1 MIPNLVMPSV
11 EGFNFFLVKTQEYHK
26 CNTFQEMELR
36 ASFQNALISMMTL
49 CPGALEKQHL
59 VITLVGG
66 TGFFHY
72 L

>member
-1 MIPNLVMPSV
+1 
-11 EGFNFFLVKTQEYHK
+11 
-26 CNTFQEMELR
+26 MELR